1 MAEGEGVGG
10 AAACR
15 SRHEVNAMNSEIA
28 QIRKTIAQSPP
39 TAGSFEDRRARW
51 EPLFHKICPIPAG
64 TAIAS
69 IAAGGPRGEWV
80 TAAEVSTTEPKV
92 LFYIHGGG
100 FTAGSAAA
108 YRGLSSHLS
117 AATGCRVLAVDY
129 RWAPEEPFPAALD
142 DCVAAYRWLVSSG
155 RAVPRKVVLV
165 GDSAGGNLVAAMLL
179 ALKQSGDVLPA
190 AGVCLSPIFDLALTG
205 DSVISRAERDPMI
218 LPSSLQKCSTAYRG
232 NSDPRNPLMSPLYGD
247 LSGLPP
253 LLLQC
258 GSEEMLRDDSVRLA
272 AKAKAAGV
280 DVTFEEWDEMVHVW
294 HLFADRLA
302 DGRMALARVGEF
314 VRAHIER

>member
-1 MAEGEGVGG
+1 
-10 AAACR
+10 
-15 SRHEVNAMNSEIA
+15 MNSEIA
-28 QIRKTIAQSPP
+28 EIRKALAQSPP

-51 EPLFHKICPIPAG
+51 EPLFHKICPVPPR
-64 TAIAS
+64 TATAS
-69 IAAGGPRGEWV
+69 IAAGGPSGEWV
-80 TAAEVSTTEPKV
+80 TAAGVLMTEPRI

-100 FTAGSAAA
+100 FTAGTSAA

-142 DCVAAYRWLVSSG
+142 DCVAGYRWLITAGGAAPSN
-155 RAVPRKVVLV
+155 VVLA
-165 GDSAGGNLVAAMLL
+165 GDSAGGNLVVAMLL
-179 ALKQSGDVLPA
+179 ALKQSGDELPA

-205 DSVISRAERDPMI
+205 ESVINRAERDPMI
-218 LPSSLQKCSTAYRG
+218 LASSLQKCAAAYHG
-232 NSDPRNPLMSPLYGD
+232 DSDPRNPLMSPLYGD
-247 LSGLPP
+247 LAGLPP

-280 DVTFEEWDEMVHVW
+280 DVTFEEWSEMVHVW

-302 DGRMALARVGEF
+302 DGRKALSRIGTF
-314 VRAHIER
+314 VHAHIGS

>member
-1 MAEGEGVGG
+1 MRKTRRRPVHSRI
-10 AAACR
+10 AARAGSRCSTRYAR
-15 SRHEVNAMNSEIA
+15 SRPALWSTPIA
-28 QIRKTIAQSPP
+28 P
-39 TAGSFEDRRARW
+39 
-51 EPLFHKICPIPAG
+51 
-64 TAIAS
+64 
-69 IAAGGPRGEWV
+69 GGPRGEWV
-80 TAAEVSTTEPKV
+80 TAAGVSTTEPRV

-142 DCVAAYRWLVSSG
+142 DCVAGYRWLVTAG
-155 RAVPRKVVLV
+155 GAGPRNVVLA

-179 ALKQSGDVLPA
+179 ALKQGGDALPA

-205 DSVISRAERDPMI
+205 DSVTSRAERDPMI
-218 LPSSLQKCSTAYRG
+218 LASSLQNCSTAYRG

-280 DVTFEEWDEMVHVW
+280 DVTFEEWDEMIHVW
-294 HLFADRLA
+294 HLFADRLT
-302 DGRMALARVGEF
+302 DGRKALARVGEF
-314 VRAHIER
+314 VRAHIGK

>member
-1 MAEGEGVGG
+1 
-10 AAACR
+10 
-15 SRHEVNAMNSEIA
+15 MNSEIA
-28 QIRKTIAQSPP
+28 AIRKAVAENPP
-39 TAGSFEDRRARW
+39 TAGTFEDRRARW

-64 TAIAS
+64 TVVTPIAP
-69 IAAGGPRGEWV
+69 GGPHGEWV
-80 TAAEVSTTEPKV
+80 TAAGVSATEPRV

-108 YRGLSSHLS
+108 YRGLSSHLG

-142 DCVAAYRWLVSSG
+142 DCVAGYRWLVTAG
-155 RAVPRKVVLV
+155 GAVPRNVVLA
-165 GDSAGGNLVAAMLL
+165 GDSAGGNLVVAMLL
-179 ALKQSGDVLPA
+179 ALKQGGEALPA

-205 DSVISRAERDPMI
+205 DSVTSRAARDPII
-218 LPSSLQKCSTAYRG
+218 LASSLQNRATAYRG

-302 DGRMALARVGEF
+302 DGRKAIARVGEF
-314 VRAHIER
+314 VRAHIGR

>member
-1 MAEGEGVGG
+1 
-10 AAACR
+10 
-15 SRHEVNAMNSEIA
+15 MNSEIA
-28 QIRKTIAQSPP
+28 EIRKIIAQSPP

-64 TAIAS
+64 TVVGS
-69 IAAGGPRGEWV
+69 IVPGGPRGEWV
-80 TAAEVSTTEPKV
+80 IASGVSTTEPRI

-117 AATGCRVLAVDY
+117 ASTGCRVLAVDY

-142 DCVAAYRWLVSSG
+142 DCVVGYHWLVTAGS
-155 RAVPRKVVLV
+155 AAPHNVVLA
-165 GDSAGGNLVAAMLL
+165 GDSAGGNLVVAMLL
-179 ALKQSGDVLPA
+179 ALKQGGDALPA
-190 AGVCLSPIFDLALTG
+190 AGVCVSPIFDLALTG
-205 DSVISRAERDPMI
+205 DSVTSRAMRDPMI
-218 LPSSLQKCSTAYRG
+218 LASSLQKCSTAYRG

-272 AKAKAAGV
+272 ARAKAAGV
-280 DVTFEEWDEMVHVW
+280 DVTFEEWDEMIHVW
-294 HLFADRLA
+294 HLFADRLT
-302 DGRMALARVGEF
+302 DGRKALARIGEF
-314 VRAHIER
+314 VRAHIAR

>member
-1 MAEGEGVGG
+1 
-10 AAACR
+10 
-15 SRHEVNAMNSEIA
+15 MNNEIA
-28 QIRKTIAQSPP
+28 EIRKIIAQSPP

-64 TAIAS
+64 TVVGS
-69 IAAGGPRGEWV
+69 IVPGGPRGEWV
-80 TAAEVSTTEPKV
+80 IASGVSTTEPRI

-117 AATGCRVLAVDY
+117 ASTGCRVLAVDY

-142 DCVAAYRWLVSSG
+142 DCVVGYHWLVTAGS
-155 RAVPRKVVLV
+155 AAPRNVVLA
-165 GDSAGGNLVAAMLL
+165 GDSAGGNLVVAMLL
-179 ALKQSGDVLPA
+179 ALKQGGDALPA
-190 AGVCLSPIFDLALTG
+190 AGVCVSPIFDLALTG
-205 DSVISRAERDPMI
+205 DSVTTRAMRDPMI
-218 LPSSLQKCSTAYRG
+218 LASSLQKCSTAYRG

-272 AKAKAAGV
+272 ARAKAAGV
-280 DVTFEEWDEMVHVW
+280 DVTFEEWDEMIHVW
-294 HLFADRLA
+294 HLFADRLT
-302 DGRMALARVGEF
+302 DGRKALARIGEF
-314 VRAHIER
+314 VRAHIAR

>member
-1 MAEGEGVGG
+1 
-10 AAACR
+10 
-15 SRHEVNAMNSEIA
+15 MNSEIA
-28 QIRKTIAQSPP
+28 EIRKAIAQTPP

-64 TAIAS
+64 TLVTPIAPD
-69 IAAGGPRGEWV
+69 GPRGEWV
-80 TAAEVSTTEPKV
+80 TAPGMSTTEPRI

-142 DCVAAYRWLVSSG
+142 DCEAGYRWLVTANDTAS
-155 RAVPRKVVLV
+155 RNVVLV

-179 ALKQSGDVLPA
+179 ALKQRGNALPA

-205 DSVISRAERDPMI
+205 NSVTTRAARDPMI
-218 LPSSLQKCSTAYRG
+218 LASSLQKCSTAYRG

-280 DVTFEEWDEMVHVW
+280 DVTFEEWNEMIHVW
-294 HLFADRLA
+294 HLFADRLT
-302 DGRMALARVGEF
+302 DGRKALARVGEF
-314 VRAHIER
+314 VRAHIGR

>member
-1 MAEGEGVGG
+1 
-10 AAACR
+10 
-15 SRHEVNAMNSEIA
+15 MNSEIA
-28 QIRKTIAQSPP
+28 HIRKTIAQSPP

-80 TAAEVSTTEPKV
+80 TTADVSTTEPNV

-142 DCVAAYRWLVSSG
+142 DCVAAYRWLVSAG
-155 RAVPRKVVLV
+155 GAMPRKVVLV

-179 ALKQSGDVLPA
+179 ALKQDGDVLPA

-205 DSVISRAERDPMI
+205 ESVITRAERDPMI
-218 LPSSLQKCSTAYRG
+218 LSSSLQKCSSAYRG
-232 NSDPRNPLMSPLYGD
+232 NSDPLSPLMSPLYGD

-302 DGRMALARVGEF
+302 DGRKALARVGEF
-314 VRAHIER
+314 VRARIGR

>member
-1 MAEGEGVGG
+1 
-10 AAACR
+10 
-15 SRHEVNAMNSEIA
+15 MNSEIA
-28 QIRKTIAQSPP
+28 QIKKDMAESPP

-51 EPLFHKICPIPAG
+51 ESRYHEICPIPAG
-64 TAIAS
+64 TVVTPIAL
-69 IAAGGPRGEWV
+69 GGPRGEWV
-80 TAAEVSTTEPKV
+80 TAPGVSTTELRV

-108 YRGLSSHLS
+108 YRGLSSRLS
-117 AATGCRVLAVDY
+117 TATGCRVLAVDY

-142 DCVAAYRWLVSSG
+142 DCVGGYRWLIG
-155 RAVPRKVVLV
+155 EGGGTPRNVVLV
-165 GDSAGGNLVAAMLL
+165 GDSAGGNLVVAMLL
-179 ALKQSGDVLPA
+179 ALKERKETLPA
-190 AGVCLSPIFDLALTG
+190 AGVCISPIFDLALTG
-205 DSVISRAERDPMI
+205 DSVTTRAARDPMI
-218 LPSSLQKCSTAYRG
+218 LASSLQKCSAAYRG
-232 NSDPRNPLMSPLYGD
+232 NSDPRHPLMSPLYGD

-258 GSEEMLRDDSVRLA
+258 GSEEMLRDDSARLA

-302 DGRMALARVGEF
+302 DGRKALARVGEF
-314 VRAHIER
+314 VRAHVGQ

>member
-1 MAEGEGVGG
+1 
-10 AAACR
+10 
-15 SRHEVNAMNSEIA
+15 MNSEIA
-28 QIRKTIAQSPP
+28 EIRKAVAQTPP

-64 TAIAS
+64 TVVAPIAP
-69 IAAGGPRGEWV
+69 GGPRGEWV
-80 TAAEVSTTEPKV
+80 TAAGVSTTEPRI

-117 AATGCRVLAVDY
+117 TATGCRVLAVDY

-142 DCVAAYRWLVSSG
+142 DCVAGYRWLVTAG
-155 RAVPRKVVLV
+155 GAAPRNVVLA

-179 ALKQSGDVLPA
+179 ALKQGGDALPA

-205 DSVISRAERDPMI
+205 DSVTSRAERDPMI
-218 LPSSLQKCSTAYRG
+218 LASSLQNCSTAYRG

-247 LSGLPP
+247 L
-253 LLLQC
+253 C
-258 GSEEMLRDDSVRLA
+258 GLA
-272 AKAKAAGV
+272 AAAAA
-280 DVTFEEWDEMVHVW
+280 M
-294 HLFADRLA
+294 RLRGNA
-302 DGRMALARVGEF
+302 A
-314 VRAHIER
+314 

>member
-1 MAEGEGVGG
+1 M
-10 AAACR
+10 
-15 SRHEVNAMNSEIA
+15 
-28 QIRKTIAQSPP
+28 
-39 TAGSFEDRRARW
+39 
-51 EPLFHKICPIPAG
+51 
-64 TAIAS
+64 
-69 IAAGGPRGEWV
+69 
-80 TAAEVSTTEPKV
+80 
-92 LFYIHGGG
+92 
-100 FTAGSAAA
+100 
-108 YRGLSSHLS
+108 
-117 AATGCRVLAVDY
+117 LAVDY

-179 ALKQSGDVLPA
+179 ALKQTGDVLPA
-190 AGVCLSPIFDLALTG
+190 AGVCISPIFDLALTG

-218 LPSSLQKCSTAYRG
+218 LQSSLQKCSTAYRG

-272 AKAKAAGV
+272 AKARAAGV

-302 DGRMALARVGEF
+302 DGRKALARVGEF